1 MSELILYHAPGACAR
16 VSLNA
21 LEECELDY
29 ELRMLN
35 MAKGEQKSASYKAV
49 NPKGKVPAL
58 VVDKHLLTENAAI
71 LSYLHARIP
80 TAELLPATSDPFIGA
95 SHLSDVIWCSA
106 TVHPMVRQIRMPIR
120 YTDGETD
127 GIRAKGIEYFS
138 DVMTIV
144 DKRLSDSQWWY
155 GQAHRETAAVDAAG
169 FELLRGFTL
178 V

>member
-35 MAKGEQKSASYKAV
+35 MAKGEQKSAS
-49 NPKGKVPAL
+49 
-58 VVDKHLLTENAAI
+58 
-71 LSYLHARIP
+71 
-80 TAELLPATSDPFIGA
+80 
-95 SHLSDVIWCSA
+95 HLSD
-106 TVHPMVRQIRMPIR
+106 IR

-138 DVMTIV
+138 DVMAIV

-169 FELLRGFTL
+169 FELPRGFTL
-178 V
+178 D